1 MAMKLVLCL
10 TDNKEWDA
18 EEFSSLERQSFDL
31 RRRHLICLACGG
43 RAFLR
48 KSAHNGRPTFGAR
61 HAEGCKVHSPGWTA
75 FRYLQ

>member
-1 MAMKLVLCL
+1 MKLVLCV

-18 EEFSSLERQSFDL
+18 EAFNALERPGINM
-31 RRRHLICLACGG
+31 RRRHLICMACGG
-43 RAFLR
+43 KAFFR
-48 KSAHNGRPTFGAR
+48 KSGRSARPTFGAR